1 MEKETTL
8 YSEAWTNVRFCE
20 VDSLRIVWHGHY
32 IRYFEDA
39 REAFGQKYNI
49 SYMEVYDKGYSIPL
63 VNISCDYKRPLKYGD
78 KVRIECRYINSP
90 AAKLIFSYR
99 AFLND
104 TEVVVAEG
112 RSVQIFLD
120 MDNKLQLYAPQFYL
134 DWKKNH
140 RIEL

>member
-1 MEKETTL
+1 MEKQTTL
-8 YSEAWTNVRFCE
+8 YSEVWTDVRFSE

-49 SYMEVYDKGYSIPL
+49 SYLEVYDKGYAIPL
-63 VNISCDYKRPLKYGD
+63 VNISCDFKRPLKYGD
-78 KVRIECRYINSP
+78 KVRVVCRYINSP
-90 AAKLIFSYR
+90 AAKIIFFYQ

-112 RSVQIFLD
+112 KSIQVFLD
-120 MDNKLQLYAPQFYL
+120 LNNELQLYAPQFYL
-134 DWKKNH
+134 DWKTNNG
-140 RIEL
+140 IEL

>member
-39 REAFGQKYNI
+39 REAFGKKYNI

-90 AAKLIFSYR
+90 AAKLIFRYK